1 MGDCVFCDKPAGVFK
16 SRHKECVLAD
26 EQAQQD
32 RRNKAL
38 AHQAAQAAAEKIH
51 AEQRQELSLNTYL
64 TIKSGG
70 DLLDLEAQLLDC
82 IVAGNLTHPE
92 MKEMLISAY
101 EQSVDAFLDDG
112 VLDVEE
118 EEKLARC
125 QNRFAL
131 SQGEIDRNGKFS
143 RVAKSS
149 ILRRVMMGEVPSMV
163 DFGADHIVNFQKGET
178 PVWMFSQCQ
187 YLEDTVRR
195 QFVGASQ
202 GLSFRVMS
210 GVYYRIGGFKGEP
223 VSTIVRKNLG
233 EGFLVV
239 TDRNL
244 YFVGPGK
251 TTRIPYFKVV
261 SFTPHSDAVG
271 LMRDA
276 ATAKPQFFVVD
287 DAWFAYNLITNLAKI
302 HA

>member
-1 MGDCVFCDKPAGVFK
+1 MGDCVFCERPAGMFK

-26 EQAQQD
+26 ERAQQD
-32 RRNKAL
+32 RRNEAKLHVEFLQEVAL
-38 AHQAAQAAAEKIH
+38 DA
-51 AEQRQELSLNTYL
+51 YL
-64 TIKSGG
+64 TVKNGG
-70 DLLDLEAQLLDC
+70 DLMALEARLLDFV
-82 IVAGNLTHPE
+82 VAGKLSHPE
-92 MKEMLISAY
+92 LKEMLISAF
-101 EQSVDAFLDDG
+101 EKSVDEFLDDG
-112 VLDVEE
+112 VLDAVEE
-118 EEKLARC
+118 DKLVQC

-131 SQGEIDRNGKFS
+131 SQGEVDRNGKFS
-143 RVAKSS
+143 RVAKSAV
-149 ILRRVMMGEVPSMV
+149 LRRVMVGEVPSMV
-163 DFGADHIVNFQKGET
+163 DFGTDHIVNFQKGET
-178 PVWMFSQCQ
+178 PVWMFRQCQ
-187 YLEDTVRR
+187 YLEDTVRK

-202 GLSFRVMS
+202 GMSFRVMS
-210 GVYYRIGGFKGEP
+210 GVYYRVGGFKGEP
-223 VSTIVRKNLG
+223 VSTTVRKNLG

-251 TTRIPYFKVV
+251 TTRIPYVKVV